1 MTPNK
6 MKRRIAS
13 QEKAIARLREQL
25 RIERGINLALSKL
38 QYAPQ
43 QKRSHLV
50 SLKKYAAKK
59 GVAA

>member
-1 MTPNK
+1 MT
-6 MKRRIAS
+6 RARL
-13 QEKAIARLREQL
+13 KAIIAKQNATIAKLRDEL
-25 RIERGINLALSKL
+25 RVERGMNRTLSKM
-38 QYAPQ
+38 QFAPQ